1 MKKILFSIIS
11 IMLCATTLFSVT
23 ACDEIID
30 DGGKNTDINTEIS
43 TDDTDKKTEKPTEKK
58 TEKPTEKETE
68 APGPVPGVTTTDEI
82 LSEKTYNFVNMS
94 RADQGYFKFLGRAK
108 TSNKGLIFD
117 YSCATIEFQGYMT
130 GDVVLEINSKKGG
143 YDFGNSYFAVYIDG
157 ERTNDRFEV
166 GNNETKKLTV
176 ASFEGKFFHT
186 VKIVKQTE
194 SKWSLATIKNLTI
207 EGYLTKAPAKKS
219 LYIEFLGD
227 SLTTAYGNIG
237 RPGNE
242 PSDSP
247 DYQDGTK
254 SYAYLLAEG
263 MDADYTMIARSS
275 MGVNQCWSN
284 IPVLDY
290 YKKHSRG
297 RSDEAFEI
305 GSARRPDLIVIHLGA
320 NDYNAAKEGDGIT
333 DKERQ
338 DFVNNGIALINYL
351 RENYN
356 YGVNVPIIWAY
367 DPGEGFPEHVKQIVD
382 HFGGEAGDCYT
393 IALPWSEAGAGGH
406 PSANEH
412 AKHAKL
418 LADFI
423 KDKDIL

>member
-1 MKKILFSIIS
+1 MKKRILAILSLLLCFACVFSCFGCEILEGGETGESETKES
-11 IMLCATTLFSVT
+11 IEDAT
-23 ACDEIID
+23 E
-30 DGGKNTDINTEIS
+30 N
-43 TDDTDKKTEKPTEKK
+43 KTEKPTEKK

-68 APGPVPGVTTTDEI
+68 APGPVPGITPTDEI
-82 LSEKTYNFVNMS
+82 LSEKTYNFINMS
-94 RADQGYFKFLGRAK
+94 YAEQKCFKLLGRAK
-108 TSNKGLIFD
+108 TSKDGLIFD
-117 YSCATIEFQGYMT
+117 SSCATIEFQGYMT
-130 GDVVLEINSKKGG
+130 GDVVLEINSQKGG

-166 GNNETKKLTV
+166 GNNETKKITV

-186 VKIVKQTE
+186 VKIVKETE
-194 SKWSLATIKNLTI
+194 SKWAIVTIKNLTI
-207 EGYLTKAPAKKS
+207 EGYLTNAPAKKS
-219 LYIEFLGD
+219 TYIEFLGD

-263 MDADYTMIARSS
+263 LDADYAMIARSA

-290 YKKHSRG
+290 YKKFSRG
-297 RSDEAFEI
+297 RSDEAFKIE
-305 GSARRPDLIVIHLGA
+305 SARRPDLIVIHLGA
-320 NDYNAAKEGDGIT
+320 NDYNLANENDVIT

-338 DFVNNGIALINYL
+338 DFVNNGIALVNYL

-367 DPGEGFPEHVKQIVD
+367 DPGEGFPEEVQQIAD
-382 HFGGEAGDCYT
+382 HFGGESGDFYT

-418 LADFI
+418 LADLI